1 MGAAADP
8 RAARGYTA
16 AVNPDIQKVVVAGG
30 GTAGWLA
37 AAALV
42 HQFKGV
48 LDITLV
54 ESDEI
59 GIVGVGESTI
69 PPIRSMHRVLGIDEQ
84 EFMRATAAT
93 FKLGISFEGWRN
105 GHDRYIH
112 SFGVNGRSAWAC
124 EFHHFW
130 LHSLARGMK
139 SEIGEYCL
147 ELQAALR
154 EKFMTGNG
162 GVNYAYHL
170 DATVYSK
177 FLRKYAEALGVRRVE
192 GKIREVRQHP
202 ESGFV
207 ESLVLES
214 GKVVE
219 GDLFVDCTGFRGLLI
234 EQTLETGYEDWS
246 HWLQCDSAVAVQT
259 ESTGPAVP
267 YTRAIAHEAGWRW
280 KIPLQHRVGNGLVYC
295 SRHLS
300 DADATAKLLRDIE
313 GRTLV
318 QPRVLKFKTGRR
330 KRAWNK
336 NVVALG
342 LASGFVEPLESTSI
356 HLVVTGVSR
365 LIHYFPFGGVTP
377 SYVDQYN
384 DDVKIEWESVRDFII
399 LHYCVTDR
407 DDTPFWREVR
417 TMPLP
422 DLLARRI
429 QMFRERGHAWRVD
442 PELFQLDSWTQVMLG
457 QGIMPAHYNRM
468 TQAMPDADLA
478 RFLDGIRGAI
488 DQAVGQMPTHQQ
500 FVDGYC
506 RANDDIW
513 AKAAMR

>member
-1 MGAAADP
+1 M
-8 RAARGYTA
+8 
-16 AVNPDIQKVVVAGG
+16 NPDIRKIVIAGG

-37 AAALV
+37 AAALA

-48 LDITLV
+48 LEITVV
-54 ESDEI
+54 ESEEI
-59 GIVGVGESTI
+59 GTVGVGESTI
-69 PPIRSMHRVLGIDEQ
+69 PPIRSLHHLLKIDEQ

-105 GHDRYIH
+105 GQDRYIH

-130 LHSLARGMK
+130 LNSLARGMK
-139 SEIGEYCL
+139 SDIGEYCL
-147 ELQAALR
+147 ELQAAQR
-154 EKFMTGNG
+154 EKFHPGNNG

-170 DATVYSK
+170 DATVYAK
-177 FLRKYAEALGVRRVE
+177 FLRKFSEALGVRRVE
-192 GKIREVRQHP
+192 GKIREVRQNA

-207 ESLVLES
+207 EALALES
-214 GKVVE
+214 GIVVE
-219 GDLFVDCTGFRGLLI
+219 GDFFVDCTGFRGLLI
-234 EQTLETGYEDWS
+234 EQTLKTGYEDWS

-300 DADATAKLLRDIE
+300 DSDATAKLMRDIE
-313 GRTLV
+313 GRALIE
-318 QPRVLKFKTGRR
+318 PRILKFKTGRR
-330 KRAWNK
+330 ARAWNK

-377 SYVDQYN
+377 SFVEQYN
-384 DDVKIEWESVRDFII
+384 DDVKAEWESVRDFII
-399 LHYCVTDR
+399 LHYNVTDR
-407 DDTPFWREVR
+407 DDSPFWREVR
-417 TMPLP
+417 TMQLP
-422 DLLARRI
+422 ELLARRI
-429 QMFRERGHAWRVD
+429 QMFRDRAHAWRID

-457 QGIMPAHYNRM
+457 QGIVPANYNRM
-468 TQAMPDADLA
+468 THAMPDADLA
-478 RFLDGIRGAI
+478 RFLDGIKSAI
-488 DQAVGQMPTHQQ
+488 TQAVGQMPSHQDY
-500 FVDGYC
+500 VDRYC
-506 RANDDIW
+506 RANDDVW
-513 AKAAMR
+513 AKSAMR